1 MKVSMIIVALMVSF
15 SVFSQSNFTVFNNNG
30 QAFYVILNGIKQNSI
45 PQTNVYVSGLKNG
58 AYSTKLI
65 FADGKTADIDKNFF
79 IDAASDITTR
89 IIFKKGKG
97 KLQLLSME
105 PTHGALQQ
113 TGVVYY
119 RQDNYAV
126 YSDAPVTTQ
135 NIPSTPPVQSNQT
148 NLQVSGNQQQNAM
161 NTNGQV
167 NGNGNVNMN
176 VGVNGGMN
184 TNSTTSTTSSTT
196 TTTSQT
202 TSENINMNVNFGVNA
217 TGMNTQTENVN
228 MNVGINGSETNT
240 TTQSE
245 NVNMNIG
252 MNVNGMNTPPTN
264 GNMNVNV
271 GVNGTNTN
279 SQPENVNMNVGMN
292 VNGMNTTT
300 QNSATNVN
308 VGVNTSGVSTS
319 VQPPNG
325 NINISVNGTGT
336 NTSYDNNQNN
346 SYNQSNQINQQIST
360 NSNSSSSVICSKTF
374 TDLQDY
380 LADLK
385 SITFEEDKVETIK
398 KDFSVTCLMAN
409 QAVEIVKTLTFE
421 ANRFEIATYLYDRM
435 FDKNN
440 GRLLTP
446 LFTFEATKNDYRD
459 YMRK

>member
-1 MKVSMIIVALMVSF
+1 MKVGLGIVSF
-15 SVFSQSNFTVFNNNG
+15 LFFFAAFSQSNFTVFNNNG
-30 QAFYVILNGIKQNSI
+30 QAFYVILNGIKQNSL

-65 FADGKTADIDKNFF
+65 FSDGKTPDIDKNFF
-79 IDAASDITTR
+79 IDAPSDITTR

-105 PTHGALQQ
+105 PTQGALQQ

-126 YSDAPVTTQ
+126 YSDAPVSSQVVQQT
-135 NIPSTPPVQSNQT
+135 IPDQSNQS
-148 NLQVSGNQQQNAM
+148 NMQVSGNQLQNTM

-167 NGNGNVNMN
+167 NGNVNLNMN
-176 VGVNGGMN
+176 VGLNAGMN
-184 TNSTTSTTSSTT
+184 TNSSSSTT
-196 TTTSQT
+196 TTTTSTTTSSQS
-202 TSENINMNVNFGVNA
+202 TSENINMNVGVNVNGGGIA
-217 TGMNTQTENVN
+217 TQTQTENVN
-228 MNVGINGSETNT
+228 MNVG
-240 TTQSE
+240 
-245 NVNMNIG
+245 
-252 MNVNGMNTPPTN
+252 MNVNGGGIATQTQ
-264 GNMNVNV
+264 
-271 GVNGTNTN
+271 T
-279 SQPENVNMNVGMN
+279 ENVNMNVGMN

-300 QNSATNVN
+300 QNGASNVN
-308 VGVNTSGVSTS
+308 VGVTTSGVSTA

-325 NINISVNGTGT
+325 NVNISVNGTGT
-336 NTSYDNNQNN
+336 NTSYDNNQNYGN
-346 SYNQSNQINQQIST
+346 NSNQVNQQTAI
-360 NSNSSSSVICSKTF
+360 NSNSTTSVICSKTF

-380 LADLK
+380 LVDLK

-398 KDFSVTCLMAN
+398 KDFAATCLMAN

>member
-1 MKVSMIIVALMVSF
+1 
-15 SVFSQSNFTVFNNNG
+15 
-30 QAFYVILNGIKQNSI
+30 
-45 PQTNVYVSGLKNG
+45 
-58 AYSTKLI
+58 
-65 FADGKTADIDKNFF
+65 
-79 IDAASDITTR
+79 
-89 IIFKKGKG
+89 
-97 KLQLLSME
+97 ME

-135 NIPSTPPVQSNQT
+135 NIPSIPPVQSNQT

-167 NGNGNVNMN
+167 NGNVNVNMN

-184 TNSTTSTTSSTT
+184 TNSTISTTSSTT

-217 TGMNTQTENVN
+217 
-228 MNVGINGSETNT
+228 S
-240 TTQSE
+240 
-245 NVNMNIG
+245 
-252 MNVNGMNTPPTN
+252 GMNTPPTN
-264 GNMNVNV
+264 GIMNVNV

-279 SQPENVNMNVGMN
+279 SQTENVNMNVGMN

-308 VGVNTSGVSTS
+308 VGVNTSGVSSS

-325 NINISVNGTGT
+325 NVNISVNGTGT

-459 YMRK
+459 HMRK

>member
-1 MKVSMIIVALMVSF
+1 MKVSMIIIALMVSF

-79 IDAASDITTR
+79 IDAPSDITTR

-135 NIPSTPPVQSNQT
+135 IVTSTPPVQSNQT
-148 NLQVSGNQQQNAM
+148 NLQVSGNQQQNSM

-167 NGNGNVNMN
+167 NGNVNMN
-176 VGVNGGMN
+176 LGLNAGIT
-184 TNSTTSTTSSTT
+184 TNSSTT
-196 TTTSQT
+196 TTTTTTQS
-202 TSENINMNVNFGVNA
+202 TSENINLNV
-217 TGMNTQTENVN
+217 
-228 MNVGINGSETNT
+228 
-240 TTQSE
+240 
-245 NVNMNIG
+245 G
-252 MNVNGMNTPPTN
+252 MNVNGGGIVTQTQ
-264 GNMNVNV
+264 
-271 GVNGTNTN
+271 T
-279 SQPENVNMNVGMN
+279 ENVNMNVGMN

-300 QNSATNVN
+300 QNNSTNVN

-319 VQPPNG
+319 IQPPNG
-325 NINISVNGTGT
+325 NVNITVNGTGT
-336 NTSYDNNQNN
+336 NTTYDNNQNY
-346 SYNQSNQINQQIST
+346 SYNQSNQVNQQIST

-398 KDFSVTCLMAN
+398 KDFASTCLMAN

-421 ANRFEIATYLYDRM
+421 ANKFEVATYLYDRM

>member
-1 MKVSMIIVALMVSF
+1 MKVSMIIIALMVSF

-79 IDAASDITTR
+79 IDAPSDITTR
-89 IIFKKGKG
+89 ILFKKGKG

-135 NIPSTPPVQSNQT
+135 IVTSTPPVQSNQT
-148 NLQVSGNQQQNAM
+148 NLQVSGNQQQNSM

-167 NGNGNVNMN
+167 NGNVNMN
-176 VGVNGGMN
+176 LGLNAGIT
-184 TNSTTSTTSSTT
+184 TNSSTT
-196 TTTSQT
+196 TTTTTTQS
-202 TSENINMNVNFGVNA
+202 TSENINLNV
-217 TGMNTQTENVN
+217 
-228 MNVGINGSETNT
+228 
-240 TTQSE
+240 
-245 NVNMNIG
+245 G
-252 MNVNGMNTPPTN
+252 MNVNGGGIVTQTQ
-264 GNMNVNV
+264 
-271 GVNGTNTN
+271 T
-279 SQPENVNMNVGMN
+279 ENVNMNVGMN

-300 QNSATNVN
+300 QNNSTNVN

-319 VQPPNG
+319 IQPPNG
-325 NINISVNGTGT
+325 NVNITVNGTGT
-336 NTSYDNNQNN
+336 NTTYDNNQNY
-346 SYNQSNQINQQIST
+346 SYNQSNQVNQQIST
-360 NSNSSSSVICSKTF
+360 NSNSSSSVICTKTF

-398 KDFSVTCLMAN
+398 KDFASTCLMAN

-421 ANRFEIATYLYDRM
+421 ANRFEVATYLYDRM

-459 YMRK
+459 YMRN

>member
-79 IDAASDITTR
+79 IDAPSDITTR

-126 YSDAPVTTQ
+126 YSDAPVITQ
-135 NIPSTPPVQSNQT
+135 IVTSTPPVQSNQT
-148 NLQVSGNQQQNAM
+148 NLQVSGNQQQNTM

-167 NGNGNVNMN
+167 NGNVNMN
-176 VGVNGGMN
+176 LGLNAGIT
-184 TNSTTSTTSSTT
+184 TNSSTT
-196 TTTSQT
+196 TTTTSTQS
-202 TSENINMNVNFGVNA
+202 TSENINLNV
-217 TGMNTQTENVN
+217 
-228 MNVGINGSETNT
+228 
-240 TTQSE
+240 
-245 NVNMNIG
+245 G
-252 MNVNGMNTPPTN
+252 MNVNGGGIVTQT
-264 GNMNVNV
+264 
-271 GVNGTNTN
+271 
-279 SQPENVNMNVGMN
+279 ENVNMNVGMN

-300 QNSATNVN
+300 QNNATNVN

-319 VQPPNG
+319 IQPPNG
-325 NINISVNGTGT
+325 NVNITVNGTGT
-336 NTSYDNNQNN
+336 NTTYDNNQNY
-346 SYNQSNQINQQIST
+346 SYNQSNQVNQQIST
-360 NSNSSSSVICSKTF
+360 NSNSSSSVICTKTF

-398 KDFSVTCLMAN
+398 KDFVATCLMAN

-421 ANRFEIATYLYDRM
+421 ANRFEVATYLYDRM

>member
-1 MKVSMIIVALMVSF
+1 MKVGLGIVSF
-15 SVFSQSNFTVFNNNG
+15 LFFFAAFSQSNFTVFNNNG
-30 QAFYVILNGIKQNSI
+30 QAFYVILNGIKQNSL

-65 FADGKTADIDKNFF
+65 FSDGKTPDIDKNFF
-79 IDAASDITTR
+79 IDAPSDITTR

-105 PTHGALQQ
+105 PTQGALQQ

-126 YSDAPVTTQ
+126 YSDAPVSSQVVQQT
-135 NIPSTPPVQSNQT
+135 IPDQSNQS
-148 NLQVSGNQQQNAM
+148 NIQVSGNQQQNTM

-167 NGNGNVNMN
+167 NGNVNLNMN
-176 VGVNGGMN
+176 VGLN
-184 TNSTTSTTSSTT
+184 TGITTNTSTATTT
-196 TTTSQT
+196 TTTSTQS
-202 TSENINMNVNFGVNA
+202 TSENINLNV
-217 TGMNTQTENVN
+217 
-228 MNVGINGSETNT
+228 
-240 TTQSE
+240 
-245 NVNMNIG
+245 G
-252 MNVNGMNTPPTN
+252 MNVNGGGIATQTQ
-264 GNMNVNV
+264 
-271 GVNGTNTN
+271 T
-279 SQPENVNMNVGMN
+279 ENVNMNVGMN
-292 VNGMNTTT
+292 VNSGGITTQTQTENVNMNGMNTTT
-300 QNSATNVN
+300 QNGASNVN
-308 VGVNTSGVSTS
+308 VGVTTSGVSTT

-325 NINISVNGTGT
+325 NVNISVNGSGT
-336 NTSYDNNQNN
+336 NTSYHNNQNN
-346 SYNQSNQINQQIST
+346 SYNQSNQVNQQTAI
-360 NSNSSSSVICSKTF
+360 NSNSTTSVICSKTF

-380 LADLK
+380 LVDLK

-398 KDFSVTCLMAN
+398 KDFAATCLMAN
-409 QAVEIVKTLTFE
+409 QAVEIVKILTFE

>member
-65 FADGKTADIDKNFF
+65 FADGKTADIYKNFF
-79 IDAASDITTR
+79 IDAPSDITTR
-89 IIFKKGKG
+89 ILFKKGKG

-135 NIPSTPPVQSNQT
+135 IVTSTPPVQSNQT
-148 NLQVSGNQQQNAM
+148 NLQVSGNQQQNSM

-167 NGNGNVNMN
+167 NGNVNMN
-176 VGVNGGMN
+176 LGLNAGIT
-184 TNSTTSTTSSTT
+184 TNSSTT
-196 TTTSQT
+196 TTTTTTQS
-202 TSENINMNVNFGVNA
+202 TSENINLNV
-217 TGMNTQTENVN
+217 
-228 MNVGINGSETNT
+228 
-240 TTQSE
+240 
-245 NVNMNIG
+245 G
-252 MNVNGMNTPPTN
+252 MNVNGGGIVTQTQ
-264 GNMNVNV
+264 
-271 GVNGTNTN
+271 T
-279 SQPENVNMNVGMN
+279 ENVNMNVGMN

-300 QNSATNVN
+300 QNNSTNVN

-319 VQPPNG
+319 IQPPNG
-325 NINISVNGTGT
+325 NVNITVNGTGT
-336 NTSYDNNQNN
+336 NTTYDNNQNY
-346 SYNQSNQINQQIST
+346 SYNQSNQVNQQIST
-360 NSNSSSSVICSKTF
+360 NSNSSSSVICTKTF

-398 KDFSVTCLMAN
+398 KDFASTCLMAN

-421 ANRFEIATYLYDRM
+421 ANRFEVATYLYDRM

-459 YMRK
+459 YMRN

>member
-79 IDAASDITTR
+79 IDAPSDITTR

-126 YSDAPVTTQ
+126 YSDAPVITQ
-135 NIPSTPPVQSNQT
+135 IVTSTPPVQSNQT
-148 NLQVSGNQQQNAM
+148 NLQVSGNQQQNTM

-167 NGNGNVNMN
+167 NGNVNMN
-176 VGVNGGMN
+176 LGLNAGIT
-184 TNSTTSTTSSTT
+184 TNSSTT
-196 TTTSQT
+196 TTTTSTQS
-202 TSENINMNVNFGVNA
+202 TSENINLNV
-217 TGMNTQTENVN
+217 
-228 MNVGINGSETNT
+228 
-240 TTQSE
+240 
-245 NVNMNIG
+245 G
-252 MNVNGMNTPPTN
+252 MNVNGGGIVTQT
-264 GNMNVNV
+264 
-271 GVNGTNTN
+271 
-279 SQPENVNMNVGMN
+279 ENVNMNVGMN

-300 QNSATNVN
+300 QNNATNVN

-319 VQPPNG
+319 IQPPNG
-325 NINISVNGTGT
+325 NVNITVNGTGT
-336 NTSYDNNQNN
+336 NTTYDNNQNY
-346 SYNQSNQINQQIST
+346 SYNQSNQVNQQIST
-360 NSNSSSSVICSKTF
+360 NSNSSSSVICTKTF

-398 KDFSVTCLMAN
+398 KDFVATCLMAN

-421 ANRFEIATYLYDRM
+421 ANRFEVATYLYDRM

-459 YMRK
+459 YMRN

>member
-1 MKVSMIIVALMVSF
+1 MVSF

-79 IDAASDITTR
+79 IDAPSDITTR

-135 NIPSTPPVQSNQT
+135 IVTSTPPVQSNQT
-148 NLQVSGNQQQNAM
+148 NLQVSGNQQQNTM

-167 NGNGNVNMN
+167 NGNVNMN
-176 VGVNGGMN
+176 LGLNAGIT
-184 TNSTTSTTSSTT
+184 TNSSTT
-196 TTTSQT
+196 TTTTTTQS
-202 TSENINMNVNFGVNA
+202 TSENINL
-217 TGMNTQTENVN
+217 
-228 MNVGINGSETNT
+228 NVG
-240 TTQSE
+240 
-245 NVNMNIG
+245 
-252 MNVNGMNTPPTN
+252 
-264 GNMNVNV
+264 MNVNV

-325 NINISVNGTGT
+325 NVNISVNGTGT
-336 NTSYDNNQNN
+336 NTTYDNNQNY
-346 SYNQSNQINQQIST
+346 SYNQSNQVNQQIST
-360 NSNSSSSVICSKTF
+360 NSNSSSSVICTKTF

-398 KDFSVTCLMAN
+398 KDFVATCLMAN

>member
-79 IDAASDITTR
+79 IDAPSDITTR

-135 NIPSTPPVQSNQT
+135 IVTSTPPVQSNQT
-148 NLQVSGNQQQNAM
+148 NLQVSGNQQQNTM

-167 NGNGNVNMN
+167 NGNVNMN
-176 VGVNGGMN
+176 LGLNAGIT
-184 TNSTTSTTSSTT
+184 TNSSTT
-196 TTTSQT
+196 TTTTTTQSTSENINLNVGMNVNSGGIATQT
-202 TSENINMNVNFGVNA
+202 QTENINMNV
-217 TGMNTQTENVN
+217 
-228 MNVGINGSETNT
+228 
-240 TTQSE
+240 
-245 NVNMNIG
+245 G
-252 MNVNGMNTPPTN
+252 MNVNGGGIATQT
-264 GNMNVNV
+264 
-271 GVNGTNTN
+271 
-279 SQPENVNMNVGMN
+279 ENVNMNVGMN

-325 NINISVNGTGT
+325 NVNISVNGTGT
-336 NTSYDNNQNN
+336 NTTYDNNQNY
-346 SYNQSNQINQQIST
+346 SYNQSNQVNQQIST
-360 NSNSSSSVICSKTF
+360 NSNSSSSVICTKTF

-398 KDFSVTCLMAN
+398 KDFVATCLMAN

-421 ANRFEIATYLYDRM
+421 ANRFEVATYLYDRM

>member
-1 MKVSMIIVALMVSF
+1 MKVSIVIVALMVSF

-65 FADGKTADIDKNFF
+65 FADGKTGDIDKTFY
-79 IDAASDITTR
+79 IDAPSDITTR

-105 PTHGALQQ
+105 PTHGAMQQ

-126 YSDAPVTTQ
+126 YSDAPVATQ
-135 NIPSTPPVQSNQT
+135 TVSSTPTVQSNQSS
-148 NLQVSGNQQQNAM
+148 LQVSGNQQQNTM

-167 NGNGNVNMN
+167 NGNVNSNMN
-176 VGVNGGMN
+176 VGLNGGMN
-184 TNSTTSTTSSTT
+184 TNSSASTT
-196 TTTSQT
+196 TTTTTSNTQT
-202 TSENINMNVNFGVNA
+202 TSENINMNFGVNA
-217 TGMNTQTENVN
+217 SGIANQSENVN
-228 MNVGINGSETNT
+228 MNVGINGSEINSQ
-240 TTQSE
+240 TQSE
-245 NVNMNIG
+245 TINMNMNIG
-252 MNVNGMNTPPTN
+252 MNVNGMSTPPTS
-264 GNMNVNV
+264 GNMNVNI
-271 GVNGTNTN
+271 GVNGTNAQTQ
-279 SQPENVNMNVGMN
+279 SENVNIGMN
-292 VNGMNTTT
+292 VNGVNSTT
-300 QNSATNVN
+300 QNNSSNVN
-308 VGVNTSGVSTS
+308 VGVNTTGVSTT
-319 VQPPNG
+319 VQPVNG
-325 NINISVNGTGT
+325 NVNISVNGIGNNTT
-336 NTSYDNNQNN
+336 NDNNQNY
-346 SYNQSNQINQQIST
+346 SYNQSNQVNQQITT
-360 NSNSSSSVICSKTF
+360 NSNSTSSVICSKTF

-398 KDFSVTCLMAN
+398 KDFAATCLMAN

-421 ANRFEIATYLYDRM
+421 ANRYEIATYLYDRM

-440 GRLLTP
+440 GRLITP

>member
-1 MKVSMIIVALMVSF
+1 MKASMIIVALMVNF

-79 IDAASDITTR
+79 IDAPSDITTR

-135 NIPSTPPVQSNQT
+135 IVTSTPPVQSNQT
-148 NLQVSGNQQQNAM
+148 NLQVSGNQQQNSM

-167 NGNGNVNMN
+167 NGNVNMN
-176 VGVNGGMN
+176 LGLNAGIT
-184 TNSTTSTTSSTT
+184 TNSSTT
-196 TTTSQT
+196 TTTTTQS
-202 TSENINMNVNFGVNA
+202 TSENINL
-217 TGMNTQTENVN
+217 
-228 MNVGINGSETNT
+228 NVG
-240 TTQSE
+240 
-245 NVNMNIG
+245 
-252 MNVNGMNTPPTN
+252 
-264 GNMNVNV
+264 MNVNV
-271 GVNGTNTN
+271 GGIVTQT
-279 SQPENVNMNVGMN
+279 QTENVNMNVGMN

-300 QNSATNVN
+300 QNNSTNVN

-325 NINISVNGTGT
+325 NVNISVNGTGT
-336 NTSYDNNQNN
+336 GTNTTYDNNQNY
-346 SYNQSNQINQQIST
+346 SYNQSNQVNQQIST
-360 NSNSSSSVICSKTF
+360 NSNSSSSVICTKTF

-385 SITFEEDKVETIK
+385 SITFEKDKVETIK
-398 KDFSVTCLMAN
+398 KDFASTCLMAN

-421 ANRFEIATYLYDRM
+421 ANRFEVATYLYDRM

>member
-1 MKVSMIIVALMVSF
+1 MIIVALMVSF

-79 IDAASDITTR
+79 IDAPSDITTR

-135 NIPSTPPVQSNQT
+135 IVTSTPPVQSNQT
-148 NLQVSGNQQQNAM
+148 NLQVSGNQQQNSM

-167 NGNGNVNMN
+167 NGNVNMN
-176 VGVNGGMN
+176 LGLNAGIT
-184 TNSTTSTTSSTT
+184 TNSSTT
-196 TTTSQT
+196 TTTTTTQS
-202 TSENINMNVNFGVNA
+202 TSENINL
-217 TGMNTQTENVN
+217 
-228 MNVGINGSETNT
+228 
-240 TTQSE
+240 
-245 NVNMNIG
+245 NIG
-252 MNVNGMNTPPTN
+252 MNVNGGGIVTQTQ
-264 GNMNVNV
+264 
-271 GVNGTNTN
+271 T
-279 SQPENVNMNVGMN
+279 ENVNMNVGMN

-300 QNSATNVN
+300 QNNSTNVN

-325 NINISVNGTGT
+325 NVNISVNGTGT
-336 NTSYDNNQNN
+336 NTTYDNNQNY
-346 SYNQSNQINQQIST
+346 SYNQSNQVNQQIST
-360 NSNSSSSVICSKTF
+360 NSNSSSSVICTKTF

-398 KDFSVTCLMAN
+398 KDFVATCLMAN
-409 QAVEIVKTLTFE
+409 QALEIVKTLTFE
-421 ANRFEIATYLYDRM
+421 ANRFEVATYLYDRM

>member
-79 IDAASDITTR
+79 IDAPSDITTR
-89 IIFKKGKG
+89 ILFKKGKG
-97 KLQLLSME
+97 KLQLLSIE

-135 NIPSTPPVQSNQT
+135 IVQSTPPVQSNQT
-148 NLQVSGNQQQNAM
+148 NLQVSGNQQQNTM

-167 NGNGNVNMN
+167 NGNVNMN
-176 VGVNGGMN
+176 LGLNAGIT
-184 TNSTTSTTSSTT
+184 TNSSTT
-196 TTTSQT
+196 TTTTTTQS
-202 TSENINMNVNFGVNA
+202 TSENINLNV
-217 TGMNTQTENVN
+217 
-228 MNVGINGSETNT
+228 
-240 TTQSE
+240 
-245 NVNMNIG
+245 G
-252 MNVNGMNTPPTN
+252 MNVNGGGIVTQTQ
-264 GNMNVNV
+264 
-271 GVNGTNTN
+271 TQT
-279 SQPENVNMNVGMN
+279 ENVNMNVGMN

-300 QNSATNVN
+300 QNNATNVN

-319 VQPPNG
+319 IQPPNG
-325 NINISVNGTGT
+325 NVNITVNGTGT
-336 NTSYDNNQNN
+336 GTNTTYDNNQNY
-346 SYNQSNQINQQIST
+346 SYNQSNQVNQQIST
-360 NSNSSSSVICSKTF
+360 NSNSSSSVICTKTF

-398 KDFSVTCLMAN
+398 KDFVATCLMAN

-421 ANRFEIATYLYDRM
+421 ANRFEVATYLYDRM

>member
-1 MKVSMIIVALMVSF
+1 MKVGLGIVSF
-15 SVFSQSNFTVFNNNG
+15 LFFFASFSQSNFTVFNNNG
-30 QAFYVILNGIKQNSI
+30 QAFYVILNGIKQNSL

-65 FADGKTADIDKNFF
+65 FSDGKTPDIDKNFF
-79 IDAASDITTR
+79 IDAPSDITTR

-105 PTHGALQQ
+105 PTQGALQQ

-126 YSDAPVTTQ
+126 YSDAPVSSQVVQQT
-135 NIPSTPPVQSNQT
+135 IPDQSNQS
-148 NLQVSGNQQQNAM
+148 NIQVSGNQQQNTM

-167 NGNGNVNMN
+167 NGNVNLNMN
-176 VGVNGGMN
+176 VGLN
-184 TNSTTSTTSSTT
+184 TGITTNTSTATTT
-196 TTTSQT
+196 TTTSTQS
-202 TSENINMNVNFGVNA
+202 TSENINLNVGMNVNGGGIA
-217 TGMNTQTENVN
+217 TQTQTENVN
-228 MNVGINGSETNT
+228 MNVG
-240 TTQSE
+240 
-245 NVNMNIG
+245 
-252 MNVNGMNTPPTN
+252 MNVNSGGITTQ
-264 GNMNVNV
+264 
-271 GVNGTNTN
+271 TQT
-279 SQPENVNMNVGMN
+279 ENVNMNVGMN

-300 QNSATNVN
+300 QNGMSNVN
-308 VGVNTSGVSTS
+308 VGVTSSGVSTA

-325 NINISVNGTGT
+325 NVNISVNGTGT

-346 SYNQSNQINQQIST
+346 SYNQSNQVNQQT
-360 NSNSSSSVICSKTF
+360 ANNSNSSTSVICSKTF

-380 LADLK
+380 LVDLK
-385 SITFEEDKVETIK
+385 SITFEDDKVETIK
-398 KDFSVTCLMAN
+398 KDFAATCLMAN

-440 GRLLTP
+440 GRLLTT

>member
-79 IDAASDITTR
+79 IEAPSDITTR

-135 NIPSTPPVQSNQT
+135 IVPSTPPVQSNQT
-148 NLQVSGNQQQNAM
+148 NLQVSGNQQQNTM

-167 NGNGNVNMN
+167 NGNVNMN
-176 VGVNGGMN
+176 LGLNAGIT
-184 TNSTTSTTSSTT
+184 TNSSTT
-196 TTTSQT
+196 TTTTT
-202 TSENINMNVNFGVNA
+202 TSTQSTSENINFNVGMNVNGGGIATQTQTENINMNV
-217 TGMNTQTENVN
+217 
-228 MNVGINGSETNT
+228 
-240 TTQSE
+240 
-245 NVNMNIG
+245 G
-252 MNVNGMNTPPTN
+252 MNVNGGGIATQTQ
-264 GNMNVNV
+264 
-271 GVNGTNTN
+271 T
-279 SQPENVNMNVGMN
+279 ENVNMNVGMN

-319 VQPPNG
+319 IQPPNG
-325 NINISVNGTGT
+325 NVNITVNGTGS
-336 NTSYDNNQNN
+336 NTTYDNNQNY
-346 SYNQSNQINQQIST
+346 SYNQSNQVNQQIST

-380 LADLK
+380 LADIK

-398 KDFSVTCLMAN
+398 KDFAATCLMAN

>member
-1 MKVSMIIVALMVSF
+1 MKVSIVIVALMVSF
-15 SVFSQSNFTVFNNNG
+15 SVCSQSNFTVFNNNG

-65 FADGKTADIDKNFF
+65 FADGKTGDIDKTFY
-79 IDAASDITTR
+79 IDAPSDITTR
-89 IIFKKGKG
+89 ILFKKGKG

-135 NIPSTPPVQSNQT
+135 TVSSTPPVQSNQT
-148 NLQVSGNQQQNAM
+148 NLQVSGNQQQNTM

-167 NGNGNVNMN
+167 NGNVNLNMN
-176 VGVNGGMN
+176 VGLNGGMN
-184 TNSTTSTTSSTT
+184 TNSSSTT
-196 TTTSQT
+196 TTTTNTSTTQT
-202 TSENINMNVNFGVNA
+202 TSENINMNFGVNA
-217 TGMNTQTENVN
+217 SGIANQSENVN
-228 MNVGINGSETNT
+228 MNVGINGSEINSQTQSETINMNIGMNVNGMSTPPTSGNMNVNVGVNGTNT
-240 TTQSE
+240 QTQSE

-252 MNVNGMNTPPTN
+252 MNVNG
-264 GNMNVNV
+264 VN
-271 GVNGTNTN
+271 
-279 SQPENVNMNVGMN
+279 S
-292 VNGMNTTT
+292 TT
-300 QNSATNVN
+300 QNNSSNVN
-308 VGVNTSGVSTS
+308 VGVNTTGVSST
-319 VQPPNG
+319 VQPVNG
-325 NINISVNGTGT
+325 NVNISVNGMGNNTT
-336 NTSYDNNQNN
+336 NDNNQNY
-346 SYNQSNQINQQIST
+346 SYNQPNQVNQQITT
-360 NSNSSSSVICSKTF
+360 NSNSTSSVICSKTF

-398 KDFSVTCLMAN
+398 KDFAATCLMAN

-421 ANRFEIATYLYDRM
+421 ADRYEIATYLYDRM

-440 GRLLTP
+440 GRLITP
-446 LFTFEATKNDYRD
+446 LFTFEETKNDYRD

>member
-79 IDAASDITTR
+79 IEAPSDITTR

-135 NIPSTPPVQSNQT
+135 IVPSTPPVQSNQT
-148 NLQVSGNQQQNAM
+148 NLQVSGNQQQNTM

-167 NGNGNVNMN
+167 NGNVNMN
-176 VGVNGGMN
+176 LGLNAGIT
-184 TNSTTSTTSSTT
+184 TNSSTT
-196 TTTSQT
+196 TTTTT
-202 TSENINMNVNFGVNA
+202 TSTQSTSENINFNVGMNVNGGGIATQTQTENINMNV
-217 TGMNTQTENVN
+217 GMNVNGGGIATQTQTENVN
-228 MNVGINGSETNT
+228 V
-240 TTQSE
+240 
-245 NVNMNIG
+245 
-252 MNVNGMNTPPTN
+252 
-264 GNMNVNV
+264 
-271 GVNGTNTN
+271 
-279 SQPENVNMNVGMN
+279 NVGMN

-319 VQPPNG
+319 IQPPNG
-325 NINISVNGTGT
+325 NVNITVNGTGS
-336 NTSYDNNQNN
+336 NTTYDNNQNY
-346 SYNQSNQINQQIST
+346 SYNQSNQVNQQIST

-380 LADLK
+380 LADIK

-398 KDFSVTCLMAN
+398 KDFAATCLMAN

>member
-1 MKVSMIIVALMVSF
+1 MKVSIVIVALMVSF

-65 FADGKTADIDKNFF
+65 FADGKTGDIDKNFF
-79 IDAASDITTR
+79 IDAPSDITTR

-105 PTHGALQQ
+105 PTHGAMQQ

-135 NIPSTPPVQSNQT
+135 TVSSTPPVQSNQT
-148 NLQVSGNQQQNAM
+148 NLQVSGNQQQNTM

-167 NGNGNVNMN
+167 NGNVNLNMN
-176 VGVNGGMN
+176 VGLNGGLN
-184 TNSTTSTTSSTT
+184 TNSSSTITTTTNTSTT
-196 TTTSQT
+196 QT
-202 TSENINMNVNFGVNA
+202 TSENINLNFGVNA
-217 TGMNTQTENVN
+217 TGTANQSENVN
-228 MNVGINGSETNT
+228 MNVGINGSETNSQT
-240 TTQSE
+240 QSETINMNIGMNVNGMSTPPASGNMNVNVGVNGTNTQTQSE

-252 MNVNGMNTPPTN
+252 MNVNG
-264 GNMNVNV
+264 VN
-271 GVNGTNTN
+271 
-279 SQPENVNMNVGMN
+279 S
-292 VNGMNTTT
+292 TT
-300 QNSATNVN
+300 QNNSSNVN
-308 VGVNTSGVSTS
+308 VGVNTTGVSST
-319 VQPPNG
+319 VQPVNG
-325 NINISVNGTGT
+325 NVNISVNGMGNNTT
-336 NTSYDNNQNN
+336 NDNNQNY
-346 SYNQSNQINQQIST
+346 SYNQSNQVNQQITT
-360 NSNSSSSVICSKTF
+360 NSNSTSSVICSKTF

-398 KDFSVTCLMAN
+398 KDFAATCLMAN

-421 ANRFEIATYLYDRM
+421 ADRYEIATYLFDRM

-440 GRLLTP
+440 GRLITP

>member
-79 IDAASDITTR
+79 IDAPSDITTR

-135 NIPSTPPVQSNQT
+135 IVTSTPPVQSNQT
-148 NLQVSGNQQQNAM
+148 NLQVSGNQQQNSM

-167 NGNGNVNMN
+167 NGNVNMN
-176 VGVNGGMN
+176 LGLNAGIT
-184 TNSTTSTTSSTT
+184 TNSSTT
-196 TTTSQT
+196 TTTTT
-202 TSENINMNVNFGVNA
+202 TSTQSTSENINLNVGMNVNSGGIATQTQTENINMNV
-217 TGMNTQTENVN
+217 
-228 MNVGINGSETNT
+228 
-240 TTQSE
+240 
-245 NVNMNIG
+245 G
-252 MNVNGMNTPPTN
+252 MNVNGGGIATQT
-264 GNMNVNV
+264 
-271 GVNGTNTN
+271 
-279 SQPENVNMNVGMN
+279 ENVNMNVGMN

-325 NINISVNGTGT
+325 NVNISVNGTGT
-336 NTSYDNNQNN
+336 NTTYDNNQNY
-346 SYNQSNQINQQIST
+346 SYNQSNQVNQQIST
-360 NSNSSSSVICSKTF
+360 NSNSSSSVICTKTF

-398 KDFSVTCLMAN
+398 KDFVATCLMAN

-421 ANRFEIATYLYDRM
+421 ANRFEVATYLYDRM

>member
-1 MKVSMIIVALMVSF
+1 MKVGLGIVSF
-15 SVFSQSNFTVFNNNG
+15 LFFFAAFSQSNFTVFNNNG
-30 QAFYVILNGIKQNSI
+30 QAFYVILNGIKQNSL

-65 FADGKTADIDKNFF
+65 FSDGKTPDIDKNFF
-79 IDAASDITTR
+79 IDAPSDITTR

-105 PTHGALQQ
+105 PTQGALQQ

-126 YSDAPVTTQ
+126 YSDAPVSSQVVQQT
-135 NIPSTPPVQSNQT
+135 IPDQSNQS
-148 NLQVSGNQQQNAM
+148 NIQVSGNQQQNTM

-167 NGNGNVNMN
+167 NGNVNLNMN
-176 VGVNGGMN
+176 VGLN
-184 TNSTTSTTSSTT
+184 TGITTNTSTATTT
-196 TTTSQT
+196 TTTSTQS
-202 TSENINMNVNFGVNA
+202 TSENINLNV
-217 TGMNTQTENVN
+217 
-228 MNVGINGSETNT
+228 
-240 TTQSE
+240 
-245 NVNMNIG
+245 G
-252 MNVNGMNTPPTN
+252 MNVNGGGIATQTQ
-264 GNMNVNV
+264 
-271 GVNGTNTN
+271 T
-279 SQPENVNMNVGMN
+279 ENVNMNVGMN
-292 VNGMNTTT
+292 VNSGGITTQTQTENVNMNGMNTTT
-300 QNSATNVN
+300 QNGASNVN
-308 VGVNTSGVSTS
+308 VGVTTSGVSTT

-325 NINISVNGTGT
+325 NVNISVNGSGT
-336 NTSYDNNQNN
+336 NTSYDNNQNYGN
-346 SYNQSNQINQQIST
+346 NSNQVNQQTVI
-360 NSNSSSSVICSKTF
+360 NSNSTTSVICSKTF

-380 LADLK
+380 LVDLK

-398 KDFSVTCLMAN
+398 KDFAATCLMAN

>member
-1 MKVSMIIVALMVSF
+1 MKVGLGIVSF
-15 SVFSQSNFTVFNNNG
+15 LFFFAAFSQSNFTVFNNNG
-30 QAFYVILNGIKQNSI
+30 QAFYVILNGIKQNSL

-65 FADGKTADIDKNFF
+65 FSDGKTPDIDKNFF
-79 IDAASDITTR
+79 IDAPSDITTR

-105 PTHGALQQ
+105 PTQGALQQ

-126 YSDAPVTTQ
+126 YSDAPVSSQVVQQT
-135 NIPSTPPVQSNQT
+135 NPDQSNQS
-148 NLQVSGNQQQNAM
+148 NIQVSGNQQQNTM

-167 NGNGNVNMN
+167 NGNVNLNMN
-176 VGVNGGMN
+176 VGLN
-184 TNSTTSTTSSTT
+184 TGITTNTSTATTT
-196 TTTSQT
+196 TTTSTQS
-202 TSENINMNVNFGVNA
+202 TSENINLNV
-217 TGMNTQTENVN
+217 
-228 MNVGINGSETNT
+228 
-240 TTQSE
+240 
-245 NVNMNIG
+245 G
-252 MNVNGMNTPPTN
+252 MNVNGGGIATQTQ
-264 GNMNVNV
+264 
-271 GVNGTNTN
+271 T
-279 SQPENVNMNVGMN
+279 ENVNMNVGMN
-292 VNGMNTTT
+292 VNSGGITTQTQTENVNMNGMNTTT
-300 QNSATNVN
+300 QNGASNVN
-308 VGVNTSGVSTS
+308 VGVTTSGVSTT

-325 NINISVNGTGT
+325 NVNISVNGSGT
-336 NTSYDNNQNN
+336 NTSYHNNQNN
-346 SYNQSNQINQQIST
+346 SYNQSNQVNQQTVI
-360 NSNSSSSVICSKTF
+360 NSNSTTSVICSKTF

-380 LADLK
+380 LVDLK

-398 KDFSVTCLMAN
+398 KDFAATCLMAN

>member
-79 IDAASDITTR
+79 IDAPSDITTR

-135 NIPSTPPVQSNQT
+135 IVTSTPPVQSNQT
-148 NLQVSGNQQQNAM
+148 NLQVSGNQQQNSM

-167 NGNGNVNMN
+167 NGNVNMN
-176 VGVNGGMN
+176 LGLNAGIT
-184 TNSTTSTTSSTT
+184 TNSSTT
-196 TTTSQT
+196 TTTTTTQS
-202 TSENINMNVNFGVNA
+202 TSENINL
-217 TGMNTQTENVN
+217 
-228 MNVGINGSETNT
+228 
-240 TTQSE
+240 
-245 NVNMNIG
+245 NIG
-252 MNVNGMNTPPTN
+252 MNVNGGGIVTQTQ
-264 GNMNVNV
+264 
-271 GVNGTNTN
+271 T
-279 SQPENVNMNVGMN
+279 ENVNMNVGMN

-300 QNSATNVN
+300 QNNSTNVN

-325 NINISVNGTGT
+325 NVNISVNGTGT
-336 NTSYDNNQNN
+336 NTTYDNNQNY
-346 SYNQSNQINQQIST
+346 SYNQSNQVNQQIST
-360 NSNSSSSVICSKTF
+360 NSNSSSSVICTKTF

-398 KDFSVTCLMAN
+398 KDFVATCLMAN
-409 QAVEIVKTLTFE
+409 QALEIVKTLTFE
-421 ANRFEIATYLYDRM
+421 ANRFEVATYLYDRM

>member
-1 MKVSMIIVALMVSF
+1 M
-15 SVFSQSNFTVFNNNG
+15 
-30 QAFYVILNGIKQNSI
+30 
-45 PQTNVYVSGLKNG
+45 SGLKNG

-79 IDAASDITTR
+79 IDAPSDITTR
-89 IIFKKGKG
+89 ILFKKGKG
-97 KLQLLSME
+97 KLQLLSLE

-135 NIPSTPPVQSNQT
+135 IVTSTPPVQSNQT
-148 NLQVSGNQQQNAM
+148 NLQVSGNQQQNSM

-167 NGNGNVNMN
+167 NGNVNMN
-176 VGVNGGMN
+176 LGLNAGIT
-184 TNSTTSTTSSTT
+184 TNSSTT
-196 TTTSQT
+196 TTTTTTQS
-202 TSENINMNVNFGVNA
+202 TSENINLNV
-217 TGMNTQTENVN
+217 
-228 MNVGINGSETNT
+228 
-240 TTQSE
+240 
-245 NVNMNIG
+245 G
-252 MNVNGMNTPPTN
+252 MNVNGGGIVTQTQ
-264 GNMNVNV
+264 
-271 GVNGTNTN
+271 T
-279 SQPENVNMNVGMN
+279 ENVNMNVGMN

-300 QNSATNVN
+300 QNNSTNVN

-325 NINISVNGTGT
+325 NVNISVNGTGT
-336 NTSYDNNQNN
+336 NTTYDNNQNY
-346 SYNQSNQINQQIST
+346 SYNQSNQVNQQIST
-360 NSNSSSSVICSKTF
+360 NSNSSSSVICTKTF

-398 KDFSVTCLMAN
+398 KDFVATCLMAN
-409 QAVEIVKTLTFE
+409 QALEIVKTLTFE
-421 ANRFEIATYLYDRM
+421 ANRFEVATYLYDRM

>member
-1 MKVSMIIVALMVSF
+1 MVSF
-15 SVFSQSNFTVFNNNG
+15 SVCSQSNFTVFNNNG

-65 FADGKTADIDKNFF
+65 FADGKTGDIDKTFY
-79 IDAASDITTR
+79 IDAPSDITTR
-89 IIFKKGKG
+89 ILFKKGKG

-135 NIPSTPPVQSNQT
+135 TVSSTPPVQSNQT
-148 NLQVSGNQQQNAM
+148 NLQVSGNQQQNTM

-167 NGNGNVNMN
+167 NGNVNLNMN
-176 VGVNGGMN
+176 VGLNGGMN
-184 TNSTTSTTSSTT
+184 TNSSSTT
-196 TTTSQT
+196 TTTTNTSTTQT
-202 TSENINMNVNFGVNA
+202 TSENINMNFGVNA
-217 TGMNTQTENVN
+217 SGIANQSENVN
-228 MNVGINGSETNT
+228 MNVGINGSEINSQTQSETINMNIGMNVNGMSTPPTSGNMNVNVGVNGTNT
-240 TTQSE
+240 QTQSE

-252 MNVNGMNTPPTN
+252 MNVNG
-264 GNMNVNV
+264 VN
-271 GVNGTNTN
+271 
-279 SQPENVNMNVGMN
+279 S
-292 VNGMNTTT
+292 TT
-300 QNSATNVN
+300 QNNSSNVN
-308 VGVNTSGVSTS
+308 VGVNTTGVSST
-319 VQPPNG
+319 VQPVNG
-325 NINISVNGTGT
+325 NVNISVNGMGNNTT
-336 NTSYDNNQNN
+336 NDNNQNY
-346 SYNQSNQINQQIST
+346 SYNQPNQVNQQITT
-360 NSNSSSSVICSKTF
+360 NSNSTSSVICSKTF

-398 KDFSVTCLMAN
+398 KDFAATCLMAN

-421 ANRFEIATYLYDRM
+421 ADRYEIATYLYDRM

-440 GRLLTP
+440 GRLITP
-446 LFTFEATKNDYRD
+446 LFTFEETKNDYRD

>member
-79 IDAASDITTR
+79 IDAPSDITTR

-135 NIPSTPPVQSNQT
+135 IVTSTPPVQSNQT
-148 NLQVSGNQQQNAM
+148 NLQVSGNQQQNTM

-167 NGNGNVNMN
+167 NGNVNMN
-176 VGVNGGMN
+176 LGLNAGIT
-184 TNSTTSTTSSTT
+184 TNSSTT
-196 TTTSQT
+196 TTTTT
-202 TSENINMNVNFGVNA
+202 TSTQSTSENINLNVGMNVNSGGIATQTQTENINMNV
-217 TGMNTQTENVN
+217 
-228 MNVGINGSETNT
+228 
-240 TTQSE
+240 
-245 NVNMNIG
+245 G
-252 MNVNGMNTPPTN
+252 MNVNGGGIATQT
-264 GNMNVNV
+264 
-271 GVNGTNTN
+271 
-279 SQPENVNMNVGMN
+279 ENVNMNVGMN

-325 NINISVNGTGT
+325 NVNISVNGTGT
-336 NTSYDNNQNN
+336 NTTYDNNQNY
-346 SYNQSNQINQQIST
+346 SYNQSNQVNQQIST
-360 NSNSSSSVICSKTF
+360 NSNSSPSVICTKTF

-398 KDFSVTCLMAN
+398 KDFVATCLMAN

>member
-79 IDAASDITTR
+79 IDAPSDITTR
-89 IIFKKGKG
+89 ILFKKGKG
-97 KLQLLSME
+97 KLQLLSIE

-135 NIPSTPPVQSNQT
+135 IVTSTPPVQSNQT
-148 NLQVSGNQQQNAM
+148 NLQVSGNQQQNTM
-161 NTNGQV
+161 NTNGQI
-167 NGNGNVNMN
+167 NGNVNVNMN
-176 VGVNGGMN
+176 LGLNAGIT
-184 TNSTTSTTSSTT
+184 TNSSTT
-196 TTTSQT
+196 TTTTTTQSTSENINLNVGMNVNGGGITTQT
-202 TSENINMNVNFGVNA
+202 QTENINMNV
-217 TGMNTQTENVN
+217 GMNVNGGGLTTQTQTENVN
-228 MNVGINGSETNT
+228 MNVGMNG
-240 TTQSE
+240 
-245 NVNMNIG
+245 I
-252 MNVNGMNTPPTN
+252 
-264 GNMNVNV
+264 
-271 GVNGTNTN
+271 
-279 SQPENVNMNVGMN
+279 
-292 VNGMNTTT
+292 NTTT

-319 VQPPNG
+319 IQPPNG
-325 NINISVNGTGT
+325 NVNITVNGTGT
-336 NTSYDNNQNN
+336 NTTYDNNQNY
-346 SYNQSNQINQQIST
+346 SYNQSNQVNQQIST
-360 NSNSSSSVICSKTF
+360 NSNSSSSVICTKTF

-398 KDFSVTCLMAN
+398 KDFVATCLMAN

-421 ANRFEIATYLYDRM
+421 ANRFEVATYLYDRM

>member
-30 QAFYVILNGIKQNSI
+30 QAFYVILNGIKQNSL

-161 NTNGQV
+161 NTTGQV
-167 NGNGNVNMN
+167 NGNVNVNMN

-228 MNVGINGSETNT
+228 MNVG
-240 TTQSE
+240 
-245 NVNMNIG
+245 
-252 MNVNGMNTPPTN
+252 MNVNGGGITTQ
-264 GNMNVNV
+264 
-271 GVNGTNTN
+271 TQT
-279 SQPENVNMNVGMN
+279 ENVNMNVGMN
-292 VNGMNTTT
+292 VNGMNTTY
-300 QNSATNVN
+300 QNDATNVN
-308 VGVNTSGVSTS
+308 VGATTSGVSTT

-325 NINISVNGTGT
+325 NVNIIVNGTGT

-346 SYNQSNQINQQIST
+346 SYNQSNQVNQQIST
-360 NSNSSSSVICSKTF
+360 NSNATSSMICSKTF

-380 LADLK
+380 LVDLK

-398 KDFSVTCLMAN
+398 KDFAATCLMAN

-421 ANRFEIATYLYDRM
+421 ANRYEIATYLYDRM

-459 YMRK
+459 HMRK

>member
-1 MKVSMIIVALMVSF
+1 MKVSMIIVALMVCF

-79 IDAASDITTR
+79 IEAPSDITTR

-135 NIPSTPPVQSNQT
+135 IVPSTPPVQSNQT
-148 NLQVSGNQQQNAM
+148 NLQVSGNQQQNTM

-167 NGNGNVNMN
+167 NGNVNMN
-176 VGVNGGMN
+176 LGLNAGIT
-184 TNSTTSTTSSTT
+184 TNSSTT
-196 TTTSQT
+196 TTTTT
-202 TSENINMNVNFGVNA
+202 TSTQSTSENINFNVGMNVNGGGIATQTQTENINMNV
-217 TGMNTQTENVN
+217 
-228 MNVGINGSETNT
+228 
-240 TTQSE
+240 
-245 NVNMNIG
+245 G
-252 MNVNGMNTPPTN
+252 MNVNGGGIATQTQ
-264 GNMNVNV
+264 
-271 GVNGTNTN
+271 T
-279 SQPENVNMNVGMN
+279 ENVNMNVGMN

-319 VQPPNG
+319 IQPPNG
-325 NINISVNGTGT
+325 NVNITVNGTGS
-336 NTSYDNNQNN
+336 NTTYDNNQNY
-346 SYNQSNQINQQIST
+346 SYNQSNQVNQQIST

-380 LADLK
+380 LADIK

-398 KDFSVTCLMAN
+398 KDFAATCLMAN

>member
-1 MKVSMIIVALMVSF
+1 MKVSIVIVALMFSF

-65 FADGKTADIDKNFF
+65 FADGKTSDIDKTFY
-79 IDAASDITTR
+79 IDAPSDITTR

-105 PTHGALQQ
+105 PTHGAMQQ

-135 NIPSTPPVQSNQT
+135 TVSSTPPVQSNQT
-148 NLQVSGNQQQNAM
+148 NLQVSGNQQQNTM

-167 NGNGNVNMN
+167 NGNVNLNMN
-176 VGVNGGMN
+176 VGLNGGMN
-184 TNSTTSTTSSTT
+184 TNSSSTT
-196 TTTSQT
+196 TTTTTTTSNTQT
-202 TSENINMNVNFGVNA
+202 TSENINMNFGVNA
-217 TGMNTQTENVN
+217 SGIANQSENVN
-228 MNVGINGSETNT
+228 MNVGINGSEINSQTQSETINMNIGMNVNGMSTPPTSGNMNVNVGVNGTNT
-240 TTQSE
+240 QTQSE

-252 MNVNGMNTPPTN
+252 MNVNG
-264 GNMNVNV
+264 VN
-271 GVNGTNTN
+271 
-279 SQPENVNMNVGMN
+279 S
-292 VNGMNTTT
+292 TT
-300 QNSATNVN
+300 QNNSSNVN
-308 VGVNTSGVSTS
+308 VGVNTTGVSST
-319 VQPPNG
+319 VQPVNG
-325 NINISVNGTGT
+325 NVNISVNGMGNNTT
-336 NTSYDNNQNN
+336 NDNNQNY
-346 SYNQSNQINQQIST
+346 SYNQSNQVNQQITT
-360 NSNSSSSVICSKTF
+360 NSNSTSTVICSKTF

-398 KDFSVTCLMAN
+398 KDFTATCLMAN

-421 ANRFEIATYLYDRM
+421 ADRYEIATYLYDRM

-440 GRLLTP
+440 GRLITP